1 MDALGAATTTAP
13 LITSAIRILLMKYL
27 RDSQDAIYD
36 ASIDIHEGRAAATKK
51 VTVEIFLAVL
61 SCFRA

>member
-1 MDALGAATTTAP
+1 VLGAATTTAP

-36 ASIDIHEGRAAATKK
+36 ASIAFMRE
-51 VTVEIFLAVL
+51 E
-61 SCFRA
+61 SP